1 MWGCLPHHGTTVR
14 HSGISEVLGFYL
26 RMIDHFHM
34 GAIGSL
40 LGLKGFGNM
49 WLPHH
54 MAPLRHAPEATWPA
68 MSRLPPAAP
77 RHMLLIG
84 VKCSG
89 CVVNG
94 VEGCLGCRSLRFGV

>member
-1 MWGCLPHHGTTVR
+1 MSPTSWNYCSPLRDIRG
-14 HSGISEVLGFYL
+14 SGFK
-26 RMIDHFHM
+26 MIDHFHM

-49 WLPHH
+49 WLQMLLSHH

-77 RHMLLIG
+77 RHMLLI